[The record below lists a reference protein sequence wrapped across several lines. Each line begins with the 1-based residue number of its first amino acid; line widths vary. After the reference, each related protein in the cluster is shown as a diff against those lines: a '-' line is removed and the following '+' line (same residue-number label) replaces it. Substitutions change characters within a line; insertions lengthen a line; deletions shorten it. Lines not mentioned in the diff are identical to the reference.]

1 MSEVVHLKHWK
12 GFEYS
17 ETSGSVNLAKI
28 RYSEKSW
35 EVGQKI
41 RYIPFTRRVDGMMLS
56 MELAMY
62 LVKGVGVP
70 FYAVVSCVQSEDRSW
85 KFAVLSFKEDDA
97 ERAQRDFKSLLERT
111 DEWFNSSVSPKYVL
125 RA

>member
-17 ETSGSVNLAKI
+17 ETSCSVNLAKI
-28 RYSEKSW
+28 WYSGRGW
-35 EVGQKI
+35 EVEQKI
-41 RYIPFTRRVDGMMLS
+41 KSTSFTRRTDGTTLTMDLS
-56 MELAMY
+56 LY
-62 LVKGVGVP
+62 RVKGDRVP

-85 KFAVLSFKEDDA
+85 RFSVLAFKEEDA
-97 ERAQRDFKSLLERT
+97 EYAQRDFKSLLQRT
-111 DEWFNSSVSPKYVL
+111 DDWFRESAKTKYIL